1 MGNQT
6 ETEEIQLPDT
16 QPFPSEQQHRLHI
29 AASKMAMRGGN
40 FQEEESDADLQ
51 RRIATDVPREGG
63 EAVQVYQEI
72 REAAGQEE
80 KNATS
85 GPVWQK

>member
-16 QPFPSEQQHRLHI
+16 QPFPNEQQHRLHI
-29 AASKMAMRGGN
+29 AASKMAVCGRN
-40 FQEEESDADLQ
+40 CQEEESDADLQ

-63 EAVQVYQEI
+63 EAVQVYQEL

-80 KNATS
+80 KNPTS
-85 GPVWQK
+85 GPV

>member
-6 ETEEIQLPDT
+6 ETEEIQRPDT
-16 QPFPSEQQHRLHI
+16 QPFPSEQQHHLHI
-29 AASKMAMRGGN
+29 AASKMAVCWRN

-63 EAVQVYQEI
+63 EAVQVYQEL
-72 REAAGQEE
+72 RSAAGQKE
-80 KNATS
+80 KNTTS
-85 GPVWQK
+85 GPVWET

>member
-16 QPFPSEQQHRLHI
+16 QPFPCEQQHRLHT
-29 AASKMAMRGGN
+29 AASKMAVCGRN
-40 FQEEESDADLQ
+40 CQEEESDAHLQ

-63 EAVQVYQEI
+63 EAVQVYQEL
-72 REAAGQEE
+72 REAAGEEE
-80 KNATS
+80 KNPTS
-85 GPVWQK
+85 GPV